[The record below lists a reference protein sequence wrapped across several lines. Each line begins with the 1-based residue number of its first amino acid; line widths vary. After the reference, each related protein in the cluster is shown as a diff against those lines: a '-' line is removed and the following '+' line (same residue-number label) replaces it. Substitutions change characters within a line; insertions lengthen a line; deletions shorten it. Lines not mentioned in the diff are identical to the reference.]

1 MTRLKEVKE
10 VLVQQVCNN
19 MNDFKKISEDIIS
32 ILVDKH
38 KRRELEKMKEFKME
52 YMNKNKWME
61 GLEKEGLLYLY
72 LVSLVSADSLL
83 TIEDCEESL
92 KEIEYCLE
100 ILPENDIKDKEKI
113 RQMLLEGKEMVLRD
127 LDILK
132 NESNG

>member
-1 MTRLKEVKE
+1 MTRLKEVKG

-19 MNDFKKISEDIIS
+19 MDYI
-32 ILVDKH
+32 
-38 KRRELEKMKEFKME
+38 
-52 YMNKNKWME
+52 NKNKWME

-83 TIEDCEESL
+83 TIDDCEESL

-113 RQMLLEGKEMVLRD
+113 RQMLLEGKEIVLRD